1 MHKKYFKFLKKY
13 VTEIIVS
20 LISLSFSFWLMFSTF
35 SYKNGSM
42 LIATKAW
49 SDFASHIPLIR
60 SFSLGS
66 NFPPQYPIFPGEPIR
81 YHYLFYFLVGML
93 EKAGLRIDW
102 ALNLPSALFFTA
114 LMLIIYLLGKEL
126 FKSKAVGIL
135 SLIFFLFNGSLSF
148 IEFFKLHPLSRST
161 ISNIVMNNVFPSFGP
176 YDGRIVSAFWNLN
189 IYTNQRHLSLALA
202 ILLLIVFF
210 ITRFEIKR
218 KKMPLYLI
226 LLSGILVGI
235 LPLLHSSVFLM
246 ILAVLG
252 ILLILFNSQR
262 KSLFLILLLGFLLS
276 LPRVLFLKD
285 TATYLPH
292 LQIGYLI
299 TNQLSAFYFLQYW
312 FMNLGLSA
320 ILIPIGFLF
329 ANKLQKKIFLAF
341 FSLFLIGNFFQFSI
355 EMAGNHKFFN
365 AFLIIGNMYSAF
377 LLIKLWGKCKLFKP
391 IVIIAIF
398 CLIFSGIIDFFPI
411 KNDGFMTVSDYPKN
425 PDIQWII
432 KNTPKDAVFLNTSYV
447 YDQASLA
454 GRKIFMG
461 WPYFPWSLG
470 YDTNLRGSI
479 MKQMLGSQDK
489 KKLCPLL
496 SDNKINYIEI
506 DENSLNDPNLP
517 KVSSILQFS
526 LISVYNNYQATYKIY
541 SVSEIC
547 QNIAK

>member
-1 MHKKYFKFLKKY
+1 MHKKYIKFLKKY
-13 VTEIIVS
+13 FTEIIVS
-20 LISLSFSFWLMFSTF
+20 FISLSFSFWLMFSTF

-81 YHYLFYFLVGML
+81 YHYLFYFLVGIL
-93 EKAGLRIDW
+93 EKIGLRIDW
-102 ALNLPSALFFTA
+102 ALNLPSTLSFAV

-126 FKSKAVGIL
+126 FKSKAIGIL

-148 IEFFKLHPLSRST
+148 IEFFKLHPLSINT
-161 ISNIVMNNVFPSFGP
+161 INDIIINNTFPSFGP
-176 YDGRIVSAFWNLN
+176 YDGKIVSAFWNLN
-189 IYTNQRHLSLALA
+189 IYTNQRHLALALT

-210 ITRFEIKR
+210 IARFEIKR
-218 KKMPLYLI
+218 KKLPLYLI
-226 LLSGILVGI
+226 LLFGILVGV

-246 ILAVLG
+246 TLAVLG
-252 ILLILFNSQR
+252 ILLILFSSQR

-299 TNQLSAFYFLQYW
+299 TNQLSAFSFLQYW

-320 ILIPIGFLF
+320 ILIPIGFIF
-329 ANKLQKKIFLAF
+329 ANRFQKKIFLSF
-341 FSLFLIGNFFQFSI
+341 FSLFLIGNLFQFSI

-377 LLIKLWGKCKLFKP
+377 LLIKLWKKFKFFKP
-391 IVIIAIF
+391 TIIIAIF
-398 CLIFSGIIDFFPI
+398 FLIFSGIIDFFPI
-411 KNDGFMTVSDYPKN
+411 KNDVFMTLSDYPSN

-432 KNTPKDAVFLNTSYV
+432 KNTPKNAIFLNSTFLYNPV
-447 YDQASLA
+447 SLA
-454 GRKIFMG
+454 GRNILMG

-470 YDTNLRGSI
+470 YDTNTRGALMEKIFMQTNKNDACKLLEKNSI
-479 MKQMLGSQDK
+479 DYVEIRNGQNDFPMISSLFYQQF
-489 KKLCPLL
+489 KLAYSNSTNNFSIYDVYKNC
-496 SDNKINYIEI
+496 NK
-506 DENSLNDPNLP
+506 
-517 KVSSILQFS
+517 
-526 LISVYNNYQATYKIY
+526 
-541 SVSEIC
+541 
-547 QNIAK
+547 